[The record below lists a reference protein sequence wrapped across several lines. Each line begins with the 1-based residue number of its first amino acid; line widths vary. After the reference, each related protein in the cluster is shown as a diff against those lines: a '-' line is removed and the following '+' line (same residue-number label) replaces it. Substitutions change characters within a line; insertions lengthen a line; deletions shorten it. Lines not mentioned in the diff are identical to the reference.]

1 MIVPMFQFPFQGNGD
16 DFHIFMRMC
25 AEALSRSHTVVV
37 QYTQGAEIHPAG
49 IVILV
54 ETEGVVA
61 VKPII

>member
-1 MIVPMFQFPFQGNGD
+1 
-16 DFHIFMRMC
+16 MRMC

-37 QYTQGAEIHPAG
+37 QYTQGVEIHPAG

>member
-1 MIVPMFQFPFQGNGD
+1 MKKVID
-16 DFHIFMRMC
+16 KSD
-25 AEALSRSHTVVV
+25 SRGHSLYDWLDSHTVVV